1 MDSAGHPEA
10 EEALKKF
17 SDFLEKESKEGK
29 MSPQLQ
35 KKVLDVL
42 LMSLF
47 DSMGDQHIPTLTPL
61 KFSSMEHVLIAKDN
75 H

>member
-1 MDSAGHPEA
+1 
-10 EEALKKF
+10 
-17 SDFLEKESKEGK
+17 

-47 DSMGDQHIPTLTPL
+47 DSMADQHIPTQPPA
-61 KFSSMEHVLIAKDN
+61 KSSPMEHVLIANKDK